1 MTVYKLE
8 KLARGLWAKLQNL
21 DWSSPSVI
29 IGALSLGLL
38 PFVAR
43 YYVFTGL
50 FLGLILA
57 LSVLW
62 PLEKAPNSLK
72 QLVLKYPLTADLVLS
87 TLATILLGGYFGS
100 GLVLGI
106 AATFCGVV
114 LSYLIPMIKLKEPV
128 AIISQT
134 TT

>member
-50 FLGLILA
+50 FLGLLLA

-128 AIISQT
+128 AIISQAT
-134 TT
+134 T